1 MSNQDRID
9 AFDSPETISRIDAV
23 SAIAGLSLKE
33 KKPSRIKQ
41 VFSPLILGVFFV
53 ALLLALIS
61 GVLVYKY
68 ITDTQ
73 TQDNTVREGAG
84 LITNVVR
91 ANDANETIAAGT
103 GPEGRS
109 LVVLETLDSGS
120 YETRYYLYQGKI
132 LQEYSLAGTPYTPEK
147 ASEVID
153 SSTFEF
159 SYSHGLLSVT
169 TDEGTSEVAL
179 RSMQGGN

>member
-1 MSNQDRID
+1 MSNHDHLDSVEETDRIN
-9 AFDSPETISRIDAV
+9 AI
-23 SAIAGLSLKE
+23 SAIAGLGLKG

-73 TQDNTVREGAG
+73 THDNTAREGVG

-91 ANDANETIAAGT
+91 ANDAHETIAAGN

-153 SSTFEF
+153 SNTFEF

>member
-1 MSNQDRID
+1 MSNRSNFDPRNRID
-9 AFDSPETISRIDAV
+9 ALSAVANIDFQQ
-23 SAIAGLSLKE
+23 

-41 VFSPLILGVFFV
+41 VFPPLILAVFFI

-73 TQDNTVREGAG
+73 AQNNAAREGSG
-84 LITNVVR
+84 LICNVVR
-91 ANDANETIAAGT
+91 ANDAQHTIAAGV

-109 LVVLETLDSGS
+109 LVVLEALDSGT

-132 LQEYSLAGTPYTPEK
+132 LQEYSLESAPYTPER
-147 ASEVID
+147 ATEVIS
-153 SSTFEF
+153 SSTFSF
-159 SYSHGLLSVT
+159 SYSGGLLSVT
-169 TDEGTSEVAL
+169 TDQGTSEVAL
-179 RSMQGGN
+179 RSMEGGE